1 VGLLG
6 KPLKI
11 NSMEIKNRF
20 LRSAT
25 VENMADIE
33 GYVADALLKL
43 YYDLARGG
51 TGLIVTGAASVEASG
66 RAFVNQMSV
75 YDDKFIPG
83 LKKLAKVV
91 HAYGDGCKCA
101 VQIFHQGTAGYG
113 YSYGAMDG
121 GYRLN
126 DLKEDEIQKTIAA
139 FGRAARRVKEAGF
152 DAVAVHGAHGYLLSE
167 FLSPVTNN
175 RDDRWGGSLENRM
188 RFSLEVYSAVR
199 GQVGTDFPV
208 LWKLNTNDYLAGGNT
223 IKDYVQVAKR
233 LADAGVDL
241 IELSGGIKEQSKLR
255 AKLKAEAGAKE
266 AYFLQAV
273 EAMREAVAGA
283 RTALSLTGGI
293 RSLPVMEEILGKGV
307 DLIGICRPLICEPDL
322 PERLLCSP
330 DKRPSKCTSCN
341 LCLHHIAR
349 QPVKCVEYDPFR
361 SILKKI

>member
-1 VGLLG
+1 MGLLG
-6 KPLKI
+6 KSLKI

-51 TGLIVTGAASVEASG
+51 TGLIVTGATSVEASG
-66 RAFVNQMSV
+66 KAFVNQMSA

-91 HAYGDGCKCA
+91 HTYGDGAKCA

-113 YSYGAMDG
+113 YSYGALDG

-126 DLKEDEIQKTIAA
+126 DLKEADILKTIVA
-139 FGRAARRVKEAGF
+139 FGQAARRVKEAGF

-175 RDDRWGGSLENRM
+175 RNDHWGGGLENRM
-188 RFSLEVYSAVR
+188 RFSIEVYSAIR
-199 GQVGTDFPV
+199 EQVGNDFPV
-208 LWKLNTNDYLAGGNT
+208 LWKLNTNDYLEGGNT
-223 IKDYVQVAKR
+223 IKEYIQVAKR
-233 LADAGVDL
+233 LAELGVDL

-255 AKLKAEAGAKE
+255 AKLRAEAGAKE
-266 AYFLQAV
+266 AYFLQAIEV
-273 EAMREAVAGA
+273 MREAVVNTKTTLA
-283 RTALSLTGGI
+283 LTGGI
-293 RSLPVMEEILGKGV
+293 RSLPVMEELLEKGV

-322 PERLLCSP
+322 PARLLFSP
-330 DKRPSKCTSCN
+330 DKRSSKCTSCN

-361 SILKKI
+361 SVLKKI